1 MNDASASP
9 VRAER
14 STAQPDRAAS
24 HSSPSSPPNLSFDV
38 GRNCTVVAHAS
49 RIGLLVDGEAYFRAF
64 ALAAERATQ
73 SVAIV
78 GWEFNSA
85 APLHFE
91 NQPDAPPTQL
101 GDFLNW
107 LVRRRRG
114 LRIHILEWDY
124 PLVFGVDREFRL
136 FHGFGWRPRRRVR
149 FAQDNT
155 HPISGSHHQKIVVID
170 DAMAF
175 IGGFDLTV
183 RRWDTCAHAAE
194 DDRRRCGGVAYPPFH
209 DTMMAVD
216 GEAAREL
223 GKIVRARWRA
233 ATGREIPAARQA
245 TPEPWPWPDAVHVDL
260 HDVELALS
268 RTMPEMPRAAGITEV
283 EALYLDMIASA
294 RRHIY
299 IENQYFTAHRIGD
312 ALAARLA
319 EPGGPEIVVL
329 VRLFSH
335 GWLEEH
341 TMHVL
346 RTRLVQRLRK
356 ADVHGRFHV
365 YYPHVDNLAAGLCID
380 LHSKLMIVDD
390 ELLRIGSANLSNRS
404 MGMDSECDATI
415 AAHGD
420 PQTVA
425 AIRHFRNRL
434 LGEHLD
440 ARPETVDMAVEEH
453 GSLRGAIEALAGRRR
468 SLKSLEQTTDWPE
481 AVIELASVGD
491 PARPVVEH
499 LIDELSPEGF
509 MTREIDSGDRKRGAA
524 GERGFIFMRP
534 GVLKLVAFVFVI
546 GTLTALW
553 RYTPLADLID
563 ASRVTGWAKAFADR
577 WWAPLLILVAYTPAC
592 VIMFPR
598 PLITL
603 AAVVAFGP
611 QLGFVYAISGILIAA
626 LASYLAGLGLP
637 RRKMQKL
644 GGKRLLKLAE
654 ILRRRSLPAMTAL
667 RLVPV
672 APFVVVGMC
681 AAAIGVRLLPFLFGT
696 LFGMLP
702 GTLATT
708 VFGDQLEVLLDD
720 PEQINYGI
728 IGSIIVLLIIASFV
742 VRRWLNAQQRSL
754 KNVEAAQRT
763 R

>member
-1 MNDASASP
+1 MNAATRRSVPSTSA
-9 VRAER
+9 A
-14 STAQPDRAAS
+14 AAS
-24 HSSPSSPPNLSFDV
+24 LLFEP

-49 RIGLLVDGEAYFRAF
+49 RVGLLVDGEEYFRAF
-64 ALAAERATQ
+64 ALAAERASQ
-73 SVAIV
+73 SVAILA
-78 GWEFNSA
+78 WDFNSA
-85 APLHFE
+85 TPLSFDDR
-91 NQPDAPPTQL
+91 PGAPPAQL

-114 LRIHILEWDY
+114 LRINILEWDY
-124 PLVFGVDREFRL
+124 PLVFGADREFRL

-155 HPISGSHHQKIVVID
+155 HPISASHHQKIVVID

-183 RRWDTCAHAAE
+183 RRWDSCAHAAE
-194 DDRRRCGGVAYPPFH
+194 DDRRRCGDVAYPPFH

-233 ATGREIPAARQA
+233 ATGREMPATRTAS
-245 TPEPWPWPDAVHVDL
+245 PEPWRWPDAVRVDV
-260 HDVELALS
+260 HDVKVALS
-268 RTMPEMPRAAGITEV
+268 RTMPEMPRVAGITEV

-319 EPGGPEIVVL
+319 EPDGPEIVVL
-329 VRLFSH
+329 VRRFSH

-346 RTRLVQRLRK
+346 RTRLVQRLRR

-365 YYPHVDNLAAGLCID
+365 YYPHVDKLAAGVCID
-380 LHSKLMIVDD
+380 LHAKLMIVDD

-415 AAHGD
+415 VARGD
-420 PQTVA
+420 PQAAA

-440 ARPETVDMAVEEH
+440 ARPKTVDTAVEEH
-453 GSLRGAIEALAGRRR
+453 GSLHGAIEALAGRCRTLR
-468 SLKSLEQTTDWPE
+468 QLEQLPDWPE

-491 PARPVVEH
+491 PARPLVEH
-499 LIDELSPEGF
+499 LIDELSPEGL
-509 MTREIDSGDRKRGAA
+509 MTRAVELEDGKRGAA

-534 GVLKLVAFVFVI
+534 AVLKLIAFVLVI
-546 GTLTALW
+546 GALTALW
-553 RYTPLADLID
+553 RYTPLADWLD
-563 ASRVTGWAKAFADR
+563 ASRVTGWAQAFASR

-592 VIMFPR
+592 VVMFPR

-611 QLGFVYAISGILIAA
+611 QLGFVYAISGILVAA

-637 RRKMQKL
+637 RREVQKL
-644 GGKRLLKLAE
+644 GGKRLFKLAE
-654 ILRRRSLPAMTAL
+654 ILRRRSLSAMTAL

-681 AAAIGVRLLPFLFGT
+681 AAAIGIRVQPFLFGT

-708 VFGDQLEVLLDD
+708 VFGDQLAALLDD
-720 PEQINYGI
+720 PARINYGI
-728 IGSIIVLLIIASFV
+728 IAAIVVLLVLTSLI
-742 VRRWLNAQQRSL
+742 VRRWLAKQQRALNNATAGERS
-754 KNVEAAQRT
+754 R
-763 R
+763 

>member
-1 MNDASASP
+1 MNAQTSLSAPPTSEAGAPFLFSP
-9 VRAER
+9 
-14 STAQPDRAAS
+14 
-24 HSSPSSPPNLSFDV
+24 

-49 RIGLLVDGEAYFRAF
+49 RVGLLVDGEEYFRAF
-64 ALAAERATQ
+64 SLAAERARQ
-73 SVAIV
+73 SIV
-78 GWEFNSA
+78 ILAWDFNSA
-85 APLHFE
+85 TPLHFDDR
-91 NQPDAPPTQL
+91 PGAAPAQL

-114 LRIHILEWDY
+114 LRINILEWDY
-124 PLVFGVDREFRL
+124 PLVFGADREFRL
-136 FHGFGWRPRRRVR
+136 FQGFGWRPRRRVR

-175 IGGFDLTV
+175 VGGFDLTV
-183 RRWDTCAHAAE
+183 RRWDTCAHAAH
-194 DDRRRCGGVAYPPFH
+194 DDRRRCGDVAYPPFH

-223 GKIVRARWRA
+223 GKIARVRWRA
-233 ATGREIPAARQA
+233 ATGRDMPAVRRAS
-245 TPEPWPWPDAVHVDL
+245 PEPWSWPDTVRVDL
-260 HDVELALS
+260 HDVTLALS
-268 RTMPEMPRAAGITEV
+268 RTMPEMPSVAGITEI
-283 EALYLDMIASA
+283 ETLYLDMIASA
-294 RRHIY
+294 RRRIY
-299 IENQYFTAHRIGD
+299 IENQYFTAQRIGD

-319 EPGGPEIVVL
+319 EPDGPEIVVL

-346 RTRLVQRLRK
+346 RRRLVQRLRK

-365 YYPHVDNLAAGLCID
+365 YYPHVDKLAADLCID

-415 AAHGD
+415 AARGD
-420 PQTVA
+420 PQAVA

-440 ARPETVDMAVEEH
+440 ARPETVDVAVEEH
-453 GSLRGAIEALAGRRR
+453 GSLHGAIEALAGRRR
-468 SLKSLEQTTDWPE
+468 TLRALEEPPDWPE
-481 AVIELASVGD
+481 AVVDLASIGD
-491 PARPVVEH
+491 PERPVVEH
-499 LIDELSPEGF
+499 VFDDFSPEGF
-509 MTREIDSGDRKRGAA
+509 ITHRIESEDAKRGAP
-524 GERGFIFMRP
+524 GGRGVIFMRP
-534 GVLKLVAFVFVI
+534 DAPKLLAFVLLI
-546 GTLTALW
+546 AALTALW
-553 RYTPLADLID
+553 RYTPLADWID
-563 ASRVTGWAKAFADR
+563 ASRVSGWAQAFASR
-577 WWAPLLILVAYTPAC
+577 WWAPLLILIAYTPAC
-592 VIMFPR
+592 VVMFPR

-611 QLGFVYAISGILIAA
+611 QLGFVYAISGILVAA

-637 RRKMQKL
+637 RREVQKL
-644 GGKRLLKLAE
+644 GGKRLFKLAE
-654 ILRRRSLPAMTAL
+654 ILRRRSLSAMMAL

-681 AAAIGVRLLPFLFGT
+681 AAAIGIRVQPFLFGT

-708 VFGDQLEVLLDD
+708 VFGDQLAALLDD
-720 PEQINYGI
+720 PARVNYGI
-728 IGSIIVLLIIASFV
+728 IVAIVVLLALTSLI
-742 VRRWLNAQQRSL
+742 VRRWLAKQQRIHNDA
-754 KNVEAAQRT
+754 KAGERT
-763 R
+763 G